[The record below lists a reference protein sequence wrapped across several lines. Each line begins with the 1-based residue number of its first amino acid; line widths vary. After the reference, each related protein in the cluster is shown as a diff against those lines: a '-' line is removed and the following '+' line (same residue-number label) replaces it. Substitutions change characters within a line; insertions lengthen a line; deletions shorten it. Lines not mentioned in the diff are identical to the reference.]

1 MSQETVIYLVNLL
14 IGVILAGVLSQ
25 YWRLEAS
32 GQSLQLWIVA
42 AWTLAAADLFFVGRS
57 MLPQGMVP
65 RFLPTITVT
74 CGHALLLLAAQ
85 HTAERPLQKRP
96 ITLIVVSHLL
106 LLLIMRA
113 VPSIQGWRA
122 VSNSLVWGA
131 LSLAAALVLW
141 RSGHRMREL
150 MRFPAMVMG
159 FQAVFHASRSLLAT
173 QAVVDSSAVQ
183 SAAVQMLGDVEVS
196 LFMVALFVG
205 VLVAYLRQGNADLRT
220 ALDNVHQLS
229 SMLPLCAWCNKVRD
243 DDGYW
248 RRIEE
253 YLSEHKVS
261 VTHSMCESC
270 ATKHFDEFG
279 ADRPVSK

>member
-1 MSQETVIYLVNLL
+1 MSQETVNYLVNLL

-32 GQSLQLWIVA
+32 GQSLRLWIIA
-42 AWTLAAADLFFVGRS
+42 AWTLAAADLFFVARS
-57 MLPQGMVP
+57 MLPPDTLP
-65 RFLPTITVT
+65 RLIPTITVT

-85 HTAERPLQKRP
+85 QTAQRPQQRRV
-96 ITLIVVSHLL
+96 ICLIVASHLL
-106 LLLIMRA
+106 LLLLLRA
-113 VPSIQGWRA
+113 VPAMQGWRA
-122 VSNSLVWGA
+122 PTNSVVWGS

-141 RSGHRMREL
+141 RAADHVRPL
-150 MRFPAMVMG
+150 MRFPAMVMA
-159 FQAVFHASRSLLAT
+159 FQAFFHATRSLLAT
-173 QAVVDSSAVQ
+173 QAAVDANPVR

-205 VLVAYLRQGNADLRT
+205 VLVAYLRQSNDDLRR
-220 ALDNVHQLS
+220 ALANVQQLS

-270 ATKHFDEFG
+270 ATKHFDEFK
-279 ADRPVSK
+279 P